1 MSNENT
7 REMGNMNID
16 SLNGIDGIMS
26 FLSLLSENGEAKIEV
41 SFRIKGSGEP
51 SSESVSRPK
60 RPYDPEGRIAGIR
73 GIAKHLGLGIAS
85 VQNMIK
91 DGRIP
96 VYRIG
101 KRKMYAYD
109 DEIIKSLA
117 TYGDEIGSPARNLLE
132 RRGYRKETV
141 YKQATK

>member
-1 MSNENT
+1 
-7 REMGNMNID
+7 MGNTNIN
-16 SLNGIDGIMS
+16 SKNGIDGIMT
-26 FLSLLSENGEAKIEV
+26 FLSLLSENGEANIEV
-41 SFRIKGSGEP
+41 SFRIKGSNETP
-51 SSESVSRPK
+51 VENCSKPK

-117 TYGDEIGSPARNLLE
+117 TYGDDIGSPARSLLE

-141 YKQATK
+141 YKAVEK